1 MVSCYRSGPIE
12 RDPASAF
19 HTKNKLDGFLRK
31 NNFTIIGDTF
41 EILESCGRPQT
52 IYGLEMKKLRNQ
64 GRFSEYSKKELLL
77 AHSLRAVRKADF
89 VVSRPASEAS
99 GGTTSETVVMWLKS
113 IPKLVIIGP
122 HSEGLLDNNSTF
134 MIKMLSDNPSLIFN
148 TERQVIDF
156 IKDHID
162 VFRRGRTAIR
172 DLIENIKKVNPHI
185 NDRPKPFYNESFECK
200 TVIIQGRPGAGK
212 DTQGRMLQ
220 DLCGFKFFG
229 SGYELRRL
237 SSRFPVLA
245 ESLGKGNLAPEV
257 IIKFLFTQSLIK
269 LEKFEPIVFSGT
281 PKKLGEAKALMDILG
296 LLSRKPLMIAIDISE
311 ELAKER
317 ILLRRVC
324 DDCEISFCDEKL
336 VKHPICPECGKPLEI
351 RAENTT
357 EEAIDKIF
365 NWYKTDVEEAI
376 KYFDNLG
383 LVIHIDGNRGK
394 EEIFNDILEILCPSG
409 TSPAGRK
416 R

>member
-19 HTKNKLDGFLRK
+19 HAKNKLDGFLRK

-52 IYGLEMKKLRNQ
+52 IYGPEMKKLRNQ

-77 AHSLRAVRKADF
+77 ASSLKAVRKADF
-89 VVSRPASEAS
+89 VVSRPAPEAS
-99 GGTTSETVVMWLKS
+99 GGTTSETVVMWLKA

-122 HSEGLLDNNSTF
+122 HSEGMLDNNSTF

-148 TERQVIDF
+148 TERQVINF
-156 IKDHID
+156 ISDHIEI
-162 VFRRGRTAIR
+162 FKRGRSAIR
-172 DLIENIKKVNPHI
+172 DLIIKIKKLNPHI
-185 NDRPKPFYNESFECK
+185 NDRPKSFYSEHFDGR
-200 TVIIQGRPGAGK
+200 TIIIQGRPGAGK

-296 LLSRKPLMIAIDISE
+296 LLSRKPLMIVIDINE

-336 VKHPICPECGKPLEI
+336 VEHPICPECGKPLGI

-357 EEAIDKIF
+357 KAAIDKIF
-365 NWYKTDVEEAI
+365 NWYKTDVEEVI
-376 KYFDNLG
+376 RYFENLG
-383 LVIHIDGNRGK
+383 LVIHIDGNRSK
-394 EEIFNDILEILCPSG
+394 EEIFSDILEILRNS
-409 TSPAGRK
+409 
-416 R
+416 

>member
-1 MVSCYRSGPIE
+1 MVTCYRSGPIE
-12 RDPASAF
+12 RDPAAAF

-31 NNFTIIGDTF
+31 NNFAIIGDTF
-41 EILESCGRPQT
+41 EILKSCGRPQAT
-52 IYGLEMKKLRNQ
+52 YGPEMKKLRNQ
-64 GRFSEYSKKELLL
+64 GRFSDYSKKELLL
-77 AHSLRAVRKADF
+77 AHSLKAVRKADF
-89 VVSRPASEAS
+89 VVSRPAPEAS
-99 GGTTSETVVMWLKS
+99 GGTTSETVVMWLKT

-148 TERQVIDF
+148 TERQVINF
-156 IKDHID
+156 ITEHIEI
-162 VFRRGRTAIR
+162 FKRGRSAIY
-172 DLIENIKKVNPHI
+172 DLIVKIRKFNPNI
-185 NDRPKPFYNESFECK
+185 NDRPKPFYSERLEGK
-200 TVIIQGRPGAGK
+200 TFIIQGRPGAGK

-229 SGYELRRL
+229 SGYELRQL

-245 ESLGKGNLAPEV
+245 ESLSKGNLAPEV

-281 PKKLGEAKALMDILG
+281 PKKLGEARALMDILG
-296 LLSRKPLMIAIDISE
+296 LLSRKPLMIVIDINE

-324 DDCEISFCDEKL
+324 DDCEISFCDKKL
-336 VKHPICPECGKPLEI
+336 VESSVCPQCGDSLKI

-357 EEAIDKIF
+357 KEAVDKIF
-365 NWYKTDVEEAI
+365 NWYKTDVEEVI
-376 KYFDNLG
+376 RYFENLG
-383 LVIHIDGNRGK
+383 LVIHIDGNRSK
-394 EEIFNDILEILCPSG
+394 EEIFSDILEILRNS
-409 TSPAGRK
+409 
-416 R
+416 